1 MGSWYSTCTSTT
13 RFQYVRGSSLDLA
26 QYRHRFKPYCCN
38 TLSLSTRSFNRSGCH
53 GFITATV
60 AIASFFAEICTGYL
74 DFLMT
79 KSHQGGRERERS
91 LHPVPCTS
99 TIKIS
104 LPVYVCSNNHLTL
117 TVPINNIPSKTWR
130 QRARTKVF

>member
-53 GFITATV
+53 DFITATV
-60 AIASFFAEICTGYL
+60 AIASFFAEICMGYL

-79 KSHQGGRERERS
+79 KSHQGKRERENDLCIPYLVQVQLKLVCRS
-91 LHPVPCTS
+91 TYAAT
-99 TIKIS
+99 TI
-104 LPVYVCSNNHLTL
+104 
-117 TVPINNIPSKTWR
+117 
-130 QRARTKVF
+130 